1 MLIPNVDRGTQ
12 CADSYQ
18 AQSECSQLD
27 GWTIPHSSTFRFRNQ
42 TIEGLVGHS
51 ENVTMKSHRAA
62 APCRRARLNLSTM
75 IVGASQGSDLPLVL
89 SLRQIFQQKLSLPST
104 SEAGLSSVTRIS
116 VFVTRD
122 TQHGAY
128 YDLRFAKR
136 APGLPLAGP
145 NPPDHRP
152 ARL

>member
-89 SLRQIFQQKLSLPST
+89 SLRQIFQKKLSLPST
-104 SEAGLSSVTRIS
+104 SEAGLSSVTQIS
-116 VFVTRD
+116 AVHSFRD
-122 TQHGAY
+122 KGYPAWST
-128 YDLRFAKR
+128 LRSQFCPTGPGPSPGR
-136 APGLPLAGP
+136 AQPS
-145 NPPDHRP
+145 
-152 ARL
+152 